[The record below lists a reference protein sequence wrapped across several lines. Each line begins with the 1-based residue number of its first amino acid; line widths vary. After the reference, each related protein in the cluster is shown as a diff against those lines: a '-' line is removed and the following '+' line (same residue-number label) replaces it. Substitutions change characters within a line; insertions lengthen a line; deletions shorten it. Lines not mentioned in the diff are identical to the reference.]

1 MFDNPLIR
9 RYRYSLMRPRQFWIY
24 MAIYIAL
31 LIMLFFINYTGFKHG
46 LMYKTFDALCRSIYY
61 QLLVIQVLV
70 LWVWGS
76 FNASSAIKE
85 EVFEKTYDFFRVLP
99 IPARAKAV
107 GILVGK
113 NLIVLVLAAINL
125 VLLLLFGL
133 IGEVKT
139 ILLGQVV
146 LVLACA
152 AILANSVALL
162 SSINP
167 KGKRKKGSIVG
178 FILLAFFLG
187 PMIINGLI
195 EFAKVK
201 NIETTMAR
209 FFELKLPIMVLTSL
223 VVLYF
228 SCWSIKGILRKFTR
242 EDEPLFTRFGALL
255 FMVGYEF
262 VLFGLFYPY
271 LSDISHYPELG
282 ARAVNCTYRLISLF
296 AVLAVPLASVRSFD
310 RYLELGGLVRKR
322 TGRRMG
328 MLRQLTHSNLSLALG
343 LFAIWAAVAILT
355 THLAKL
361 DTLYH
366 LRVMAVF
373 LSFYLF
379 LILLVEVYVVVSPY
393 AAKVRILLIFIV
405 GVYAIFPLI
414 LGGLFDSDQLYL
426 HSPFGY
432 VIDMFGQAD
441 QDINAQVTV
450 IAVNLLLCAVPLA
463 VVLKRYRQVITARQK
478 M

>member
-9 RYRYSLMRPRQFWIY
+9 RYRYNLMRPRQFWIY

-31 LIMLFFINYTGFKHG
+31 LIMLFFINYTGFKHE

-61 QLLVIQVLV
+61 QLLVIQILV

-146 LVLACA
+146 LVLACV

-228 SCWSIKGILRKFTR
+228 SCWSIKGILRRFTR
-242 EDEPLFTRFGALL
+242 EDEPLFTRFGASVYGRLRVCP
-255 FMVGYEF
+255 FRF
-262 VLFGLFYPY
+262 VLPIHLGY
-271 LSDISHYPELG
+271 LILSRAC
-282 ARAVNCTYRLISLF
+282 ARAVNCTYWLISLF

-310 RYLELGGLVRKR
+310 RYLEMGGLVRKR

-328 MLRQLTHSNLSLALG
+328 MLRLLTHSNLLLALG
-343 LFAIWAAVAILT
+343 LFAIWAAVAAVT

-361 DTLYH
+361 DMLYH

-432 VIDMFGQAD
+432 VFGMFGRAD

-450 IAVNLLLCAVPLA
+450 IAVNLLLCVVPLA
-463 VVLKRYRQVITARQK
+463 VVLKRHRQVITARQK